1 MLGRKRDLEETDDIL
16 VIFDDEQ
23 RTSDIKRITDFT
35 EDAII
40 VMGEYKVPIGD
51 CELTTSESGR
61 VFFYRAPSQSVKET
75 KRLAQLEKNHVLREI
90 SNYRYAEE
98 KSFDLSK
105 YSMLAVTIISVLMLG
120 LSSCQG

>member
-16 VIFDDEQ
+16 VVFDDEQ
-23 RTSDIKRITDFT
+23 RTSDIKRITDIT
-35 EDAII
+35 EEAVI

-51 CELTTSESGR
+51 CELTTGQDGR
-61 VFFYRAPSQSVKET
+61 VFFYRAPSKSIKET
-75 KRLAQLEKNHVLREI
+75 KRLAELEKNHVLREI

>member
-16 VIFDDEQ
+16 VVFDDEQ

-51 CELTTSESGR
+51 CELTTSEGGR
-61 VFFYRAPSQSVKET
+61 VFFYRAPSQSIKET
-75 KRLAQLEKNHVLREI
+75 KRLAELEKNHVLKEI
-90 SNYRYAEE
+90 ANYRYQEE

-105 YSMLAVTIISVLMLG
+105 IGMLAITLVSVLMLG